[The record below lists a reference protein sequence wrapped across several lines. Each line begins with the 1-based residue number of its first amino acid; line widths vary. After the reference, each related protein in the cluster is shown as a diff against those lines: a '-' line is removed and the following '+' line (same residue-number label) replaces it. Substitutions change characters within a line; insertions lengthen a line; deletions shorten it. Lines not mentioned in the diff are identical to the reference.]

1 MTNEKKKNKM
11 VQEMEFSK
19 EPAMNDIAS
28 ELFSSRIIK
37 DLEKSNIVP
46 VDITVDIKAKLTKE
60 AEKLNAMVEDIV
72 SQKMVSVAESKP
84 KKSAKQVDN
93 AIKESVSKK
102 SDDVTELRNL
112 LTTLK
117 EQDDEEEP
125 DVEEP
130 DEEEPVVV
138 ASTVDTPVDDGNDVV
153 QSVVSVEEPADAS
166 DVDVY
171 EDNDIDI
178 LMSIISEFLDKIVS
192 LEEPQEEPV
201 GEPEEVEPEQETEP
215 EVEPEMELEPEA
227 GSEDEFD
234 LEKTLS
240 TIEHF
245 MHQVEAAKTSVDKAM
260 EKISKNFED
269 PDAEKKKDMEKTT
282 EAEDADLD
290 AVLKDIDKLE
300 DVSDEMPEEAKCKK
314 KEADKKAETP
324 EKQTESYVPLPVAV
338 NATWS
343 PVNSSKR
350 ILEAAVKTD
359 TVDFELI
366 KQAHLYV
373 EPGKENDVDAYQ
385 YPIADIIDGK
395 LYAIPGAIKT
405 LTDVFANDA
414 TLKALKVNENVVKEV
429 RQKLEK
435 YLEQL
440 GMLIPWKEAESQE
453 GNLKFRE
460 SSGLLS
466 IYSTYEE
473 FDPAMVLRK
482 LANDNK

>member
-11 VQEMEFSK
+11 FQEMEFSK

-46 VDITVDIKAKLTKE
+46 VDITDDLKGKLTKE
-60 AEKLNAMVEDIV
+60 AEKLNNMVEDII
-72 SQKMVSVAESKP
+72 SQKMVSVAESKL
-84 KKSAKQVDN
+84 KKSAKQVDSV
-93 AIKESVSKK
+93 IKESVSKK

-112 LTTLK
+112 LTALK
-117 EQDDEEEP
+117 EQE
-125 DVEEP
+125 

-166 DVDVY
+166 D
-171 EDNDIDI
+171 IDI
-178 LMSIISEFLDKIVS
+178 LMSIISEFLDNIVS

-201 GEPEEVEPEQETEP
+201 EEPEEVEPEQETEP
-215 EVEPEMELEPEA
+215 EAELEPEA

-234 LEKTLS
+234 LDKTLS
-240 TIEHF
+240 AVEHF
-245 MHQVEAAKTSVDKAM
+245 IYQVEAAKTSVDKAM
-260 EKISKNFED
+260 DEVSKNFED
-269 PDAEKKKDMEKTT
+269 PDAEKKKDMVKTT
-282 EAEDADLD
+282 EAEDSDLD
-290 AVLKDIDKLE
+290 AILRDIDKLE

-314 KEADKKAETP
+314 KAADKEGETS
-324 EKQTESYVPLPVAV
+324 EKQTESYIPLPIAV

-350 ILEAAVKTD
+350 ILESAVKTD
-359 TVDFELI
+359 GINFELI

-373 EPGKENDVDAYQ
+373 EPGKENDIDAYQ

-482 LANDNK
+482 LAKDNE

>member
-112 LTTLK
+112 LTALK
-117 EQDDEEEP
+117 EQE
-125 DVEEP
+125 

-138 ASTVDTPVDDGNDVV
+138 ASTIDTPADDDNVV
-153 QSVVSVEEPADAS
+153 QSVVSVEEPADMS
-166 DVDVY
+166 DVYGDNGTDV
-171 EDNDIDI
+171 
-178 LMSIISEFLDKIVS
+178 LMSIISEFLDNIVS

-201 GEPEEVEPEQETEP
+201 EEPEEVEPEQETEP
-215 EVEPEMELEPEA
+215 EVDLEPEV

-234 LEKTLS
+234 LDKTLS
-240 TIEHF
+240 TVEHF
-245 MHQVEAAKTSVDKAM
+245 IYQVEAAKTSVDKAM
-260 EKISKNFED
+260 DKVSKNFED
-269 PDAEKKKDMEKTT
+269 PDAEKKKDMVKTT
-282 EAEDADLD
+282 EAEDSDLD
-290 AVLKDIDKLE
+290 AILRDIDKLE

-314 KEADKKAETP
+314 KEAEVNKKAPDKEAETP
-324 EKQTESYVPLPVAV
+324 EKQTESYVPLPIAV

-359 TVDFELI
+359 TVNFELI

-373 EPGKENDVDAYQ
+373 EPGKENDIDAYQ

>member
-112 LTTLK
+112 LTALK
-117 EQDDEEEP
+117 EQE
-125 DVEEP
+125 

-153 QSVVSVEEPADAS
+153 QSVVSVEEPADMS
-166 DVDVY
+166 DVYGDNGTDV
-171 EDNDIDI
+171 
-178 LMSIISEFLDKIVS
+178 LMSIISEFLDNIVS

-201 GEPEEVEPEQETEP
+201 EEPEEVEPEQETEP
-215 EVEPEMELEPEA
+215 EVDLEPEV

-234 LEKTLS
+234 LDKTLS
-240 TIEHF
+240 TVEHF
-245 MHQVEAAKTSVDKAM
+245 IYQVEAAKTSVDKAM
-260 EKISKNFED
+260 DKVSKNFED
-269 PDAEKKKDMEKTT
+269 PDAEKKKDMVKTT
-282 EAEDADLD
+282 EAEDSDLD
-290 AVLKDIDKLE
+290 AILRDIDKLE

-314 KEADKKAETP
+314 KEAEVNKKAPDKEAETP
-324 EKQTESYVPLPVAV
+324 EKQTESYVPLPIAV

-359 TVDFELI
+359 TVNFELI

-373 EPGKENDVDAYQ
+373 EPGKENDIDAYQ

>member
-46 VDITVDIKAKLTKE
+46 VDITADLKAKLTKE

-112 LTTLK
+112 LTALK
-117 EQDDEEEP
+117 EQE
-125 DVEEP
+125 

-138 ASTVDTPVDDGNDVV
+138 ASTVDTPVDDENDVV

-192 LEEPQEEPV
+192 LEEPQEEPAE
-201 GEPEEVEPEQETEP
+201 EPEEVEPEQETEP
-215 EVEPEMELEPEA
+215 EAELEPEA

-234 LEKTLS
+234 LDKTLS
-240 TIEHF
+240 TVEHF
-245 MHQVEAAKTSVDKAM
+245 INQVEAAKTSVDKAM
-260 EKISKNFED
+260 EKVAKNFED
-269 PDAEKKKDMEKTT
+269 PDAEMKNDKDMVKTT

-290 AVLKDIDKLE
+290 TVLRDIDKLE

-314 KEADKKAETP
+314 KEAEVNKKAPDKEAETP
-324 EKQTESYVPLPVAV
+324 EKQTESYVPLPIAV

-359 TVDFELI
+359 TVNFELI

-373 EPGKENDVDAYQ
+373 EPGKENDIDAYQ

>member
-46 VDITVDIKAKLTKE
+46 VDITADLKTKLTKE
-60 AEKLNAMVEDIV
+60 AEKLNAMVEDII
-72 SQKMVSVAESKP
+72 SQKMVSVAESKL
-84 KKSAKQVDN
+84 KKSAKQVDSV
-93 AIKESVSKK
+93 IKESVSKK

-112 LTTLK
+112 LTALK
-117 EQDDEEEP
+117 EQE
-125 DVEEP
+125 

-166 DVDVY
+166 D
-171 EDNDIDI
+171 IDI
-178 LMSIISEFLDKIVS
+178 LMSIISEFLDNIVS

-201 GEPEEVEPEQETEP
+201 EEPEEVEPEQETEP
-215 EVEPEMELEPEA
+215 EAELEPEA

-234 LEKTLS
+234 LDKTLS
-240 TIEHF
+240 AVEHF
-245 MHQVEAAKTSVDKAM
+245 INQVEAAKTSVDKAM
-260 EKISKNFED
+260 EKVAKNFED
-269 PDAEKKKDMEKTT
+269 PDAEMKKDKDMVKTT

-290 AVLKDIDKLE
+290 AVLRDIDKLE

-314 KEADKKAETP
+314 KEAEVNKKAPDKEAETP
-324 EKQTESYVPLPVAV
+324 EKQTESYVPLPIAV

-359 TVDFELI
+359 TVNFELI

-373 EPGKENDVDAYQ
+373 EPGKENDIDAYQ

-414 TLKALKVNENVVKEV
+414 TLKALKVDENVVKEV

>member
-19 EPAMNDIAS
+19 EPAMNDVAS

-46 VDITVDIKAKLTKE
+46 VDITDDLKGKLTKE
-60 AEKLNAMVEDIV
+60 AEKLNNMVEDII
-72 SQKMVSVAESKP
+72 SQKMVSVAESKI
-84 KKSAKQVDN
+84 KENAKQIDN
-93 AIKESVSKK
+93 IIKESVNNK
-102 SDDVTELRNL
+102 SDDITELCNL
-112 LTTLK
+112 LTTLN
-117 EQDDEEEP
+117 EQD
-125 DVEEP
+125 

-138 ASTVDTPVDDGNDVV
+138 ASTIDTPADDDNVV
-153 QSVVSVEEPADAS
+153 QSVVSVEEPADMS
-166 DVDVY
+166 DVYGDNGTDV
-171 EDNDIDI
+171 
-178 LMSIISEFLDKIVS
+178 LMSIISEFLDNIVS

-201 GEPEEVEPEQETEP
+201 EEPEEVEPEQETEP
-215 EVEPEMELEPEA
+215 EAELEPEA

-234 LEKTLS
+234 LDKTLS
-240 TIEHF
+240 TVEHF
-245 MHQVEAAKTSVDKAM
+245 INQVEAAKTSVDKAM
-260 EKISKNFED
+260 EKVAKNFED
-269 PDAEKKKDMEKTT
+269 PDAEKKKDMVKTT
-282 EAEDADLD
+282 EAEDSDLD
-290 AVLKDIDKLE
+290 AILRDIDKLE

-314 KEADKKAETP
+314 KEAEVNKKAPDKEAETP
-324 EKQTESYVPLPVAV
+324 EKQTESYVPLPIAV

-359 TVDFELI
+359 TVNFELI

-373 EPGKENDVDAYQ
+373 EPGKENDIDAYQ

>member
-46 VDITVDIKAKLTKE
+46 VDITDDLKRKLTKE
-60 AEKLNAMVEDIV
+60 AEKLNNMVEDII
-72 SQKMVSVAESKP
+72 SQKMVSVAESKI
-84 KKSAKQVDN
+84 KENAKQIDN
-93 AIKESVSKK
+93 IIKESVNNK
-102 SDDVTELRNL
+102 SDDITELCNL
-112 LTTLK
+112 LTTLN
-117 EQDDEEEP
+117 EQD
-125 DVEEP
+125 

-138 ASTVDTPVDDGNDVV
+138 ASTIDTPADDDNVV
-153 QSVVSVEEPADAS
+153 QSVVSVEEPADMS
-166 DVDVY
+166 DVYGDNGTDV
-171 EDNDIDI
+171 
-178 LMSIISEFLDKIVS
+178 LMSIISEFLDNIVS
-192 LEEPQEEPV
+192 LEEPKEEPV
-201 GEPEEVEPEQETEP
+201 EEPEEVEPEQETEP
-215 EVEPEMELEPEA
+215 EGDLEPEV

-234 LEKTLS
+234 LDKTLS
-240 TIEHF
+240 TVEHF
-245 MHQVEAAKTSVDKAM
+245 INQVETAKTSVDKAM
-260 EKISKNFED
+260 DKVSKNFED
-269 PDAEKKKDMEKTT
+269 PDAEKKKDMVKTT
-282 EAEDADLD
+282 EAEDSDLD
-290 AVLKDIDKLE
+290 AILRDIDKLE

-314 KEADKKAETP
+314 KAADKKGETL
-324 EKQTESYVPLPVAV
+324 EKQAESYIPLPIAV

-350 ILEAAVKTD
+350 ILESAVKTD
-359 TVDFELI
+359 GINFELI

-373 EPGKENDVDAYQ
+373 EPGKENDIDAYQ

>member
-1 MTNEKKKNKM
+1 MTNEKKKNKR

-19 EPAMNDIAS
+19 EPAMNDVAS
-28 ELFSSRIIK
+28 ELFSSRIID
-37 DLEKSNIVP
+37 DLEKSDIVP
-46 VDITVDIKAKLTKE
+46 VDITDDIEEKLSKD
-60 AEKLNAMVEDIV
+60 AEELNAMVEDLI
-72 SQKMVSVAESKP
+72 SKKMVSAKSKKNVKQDDNAVKESKN
-84 KKSAKQVDN
+84 KKS
-93 AIKESVSKK
+93 E
-102 SDDVTELRNL
+102 DVAELRNL

-125 DVEEP
+125 DKEEP

-138 ASTVDTPVDDGNDVV
+138 ASTVDVPVDDDVV
-153 QSVVSVEEPADAS
+153 QSVVSIEEPVDAS
-166 DVDVY
+166 DVDG
-171 EDNDIDI
+171 DNSTDI
-178 LMSIISEFLDKIVS
+178 LMAIIGEFLDKIVS
-192 LEEPQEEPV
+192 LEEPQEEPI

-215 EVEPEMELEPEA
+215 EVEPDIELEPEA

-269 PDAEKKKDMEKTT
+269 SDAEKKKDMEKTT

-290 AVLKDIDKLE
+290 TVLKDIDKLE
-300 DVSDEMPEEAKCKK
+300 DVSDEMPGEEKSNEKEEDTEAPD
-314 KEADKKAETP
+314 KEAEVI
-324 EKQTESYVPLPVAV
+324 ENQTESYVPLPVAV

-373 EPGKENDVDAYQ
+373 EPGKENDIDAYQ

-482 LANDNK
+482 LANDNE

>member
-19 EPAMNDIAS
+19 EPAMNDVAS

-46 VDITVDIKAKLTKE
+46 VDITDDLKGKLTKE
-60 AEKLNAMVEDIV
+60 AEKLNNMVEDII
-72 SQKMVSVAESKP
+72 SQKMVSVAESKI
-84 KKSAKQVDN
+84 KENAKQIDN
-93 AIKESVSKK
+93 IIKESVNNK

-112 LTTLK
+112 LTALK
-117 EQDDEEEP
+117 EQE
-125 DVEEP
+125 

-166 DVDVY
+166 NVDVY

-192 LEEPQEEPV
+192 LEEPQEEPAE
-201 GEPEEVEPEQETEP
+201 EPEEVEPEQETEP
-215 EVEPEMELEPEA
+215 EAELEPEA

-234 LEKTLS
+234 LDKTLS
-240 TIEHF
+240 TVEHF
-245 MHQVEAAKTSVDKAM
+245 INQVEAAKTSVDKAM
-260 EKISKNFED
+260 EKVAKNFED
-269 PDAEKKKDMEKTT
+269 PDAEKKKDKDMVKTT
-282 EAEDADLD
+282 EAEDTDLD
-290 AVLKDIDKLE
+290 AVLRDIDKLE

-314 KEADKKAETP
+314 KEAEVNKKAPDKEAETP
-324 EKQTESYVPLPVAV
+324 EKQTESYVPLPIAV

-359 TVDFELI
+359 TVNFELI

-373 EPGKENDVDAYQ
+373 EPGKENDIDAYQ

>member
-112 LTTLK
+112 LTALK
-117 EQDDEEEP
+117 EQE
-125 DVEEP
+125 

-138 ASTVDTPVDDGNDVV
+138 ASTVDTPVDDENDVV
-153 QSVVSVEEPADAS
+153 QSVVSVEEPVDAS
-166 DVDVY
+166 DVDD
-171 EDNDIDI
+171 DNSTDI
-178 LMSIISEFLDKIVS
+178 LMAIIGEFLDKIVS
-192 LEEPQEEPV
+192 LEEPQEEPI

-215 EVEPEMELEPEA
+215 EVEPEVELEPEA

-234 LEKTLS
+234 LDKVLS
-240 TIEHF
+240 TVEHF
-245 MHQVEAAKTSVDKAM
+245 IHQVEAAKTSVDKAM
-260 EKISKNFED
+260 EKISKKFEE
-269 PDAEKKKDMEKTT
+269 PDAEKKKDMVKTT

-290 AVLKDIDKLE
+290 NALKDIDKLE
-300 DVSDEMPEEAKCKK
+300 DVSDEMPGEEKSNE
-314 KEADKKAETP
+314 KEADTEAPDKEAEVI
-324 EKQTESYVPLPVAV
+324 ENQTESYVPLPVAV

-373 EPGKENDVDAYQ
+373 EPGKENDIDAYQ

-482 LANDNK
+482 LANDNDNK

>member
-11 VQEMEFSK
+11 FQEMEFSK

-46 VDITVDIKAKLTKE
+46 VDITDDLKGKLTKE
-60 AEKLNAMVEDIV
+60 AEKLNNMVEDII
-72 SQKMVSVAESKP
+72 SQKMVSVAESKI
-84 KKSAKQVDN
+84 KENAKQIDN
-93 AIKESVSKK
+93 IIKESVNNK
-102 SDDVTELRNL
+102 SDDITELCNL
-112 LTTLK
+112 LTTLN
-117 EQDDEEEP
+117 EQD
-125 DVEEP
+125 

-138 ASTVDTPVDDGNDVV
+138 ASTIDTPADDDNVV
-153 QSVVSVEEPADAS
+153 QSVVSVEEPADMS
-166 DVDVY
+166 DVYGDNGTDV
-171 EDNDIDI
+171 
-178 LMSIISEFLDKIVS
+178 LMSIISEFLDNIVS

-201 GEPEEVEPEQETEP
+201 EEPEEVEPEQETEP
-215 EVEPEMELEPEA
+215 EVDLEPEV

-234 LEKTLS
+234 LDKTLS
-240 TIEHF
+240 TVEHF
-245 MHQVEAAKTSVDKAM
+245 IYQVEAAKTSVDKAM
-260 EKISKNFED
+260 DKVSKNFED
-269 PDAEKKKDMEKTT
+269 PDAEKKKDMVKTT
-282 EAEDADLD
+282 EAEDSDLD
-290 AVLKDIDKLE
+290 AILRDIDKLE

-314 KEADKKAETP
+314 KAADKEGETS
-324 EKQTESYVPLPVAV
+324 EKQTESYIPLPIAV

-350 ILEAAVKTD
+350 ILESAVKTD
-359 TVDFELI
+359 GINFELI

-373 EPGKENDVDAYQ
+373 EPGKENDIDAYQ

>member
-1 MTNEKKKNKM
+1 MANEKKKNKR

-19 EPAMNDIAS
+19 EPAMNDVAS
-28 ELFSSRIIK
+28 ELFSSRIID
-37 DLEKSNIVP
+37 DLEKSDIVP
-46 VDITVDIKAKLTKE
+46 VDITDDIEEKLSKD
-60 AEKLNAMVEDIV
+60 AEELNAMVEDLI
-72 SQKMVSVAESKP
+72 SKKMVSAKSKKNVKQDDNAVKESKN
-84 KKSAKQVDN
+84 KKS
-93 AIKESVSKK
+93 E
-102 SDDVTELRNL
+102 DVAELRNL
-112 LTTLK
+112 LTALK
-117 EQDDEEEP
+117 EQEDEDDQ
-125 DVEEP
+125 
-130 DEEEPVVV
+130 EEEPVVV
-138 ASTVDTPVDDGNDVV
+138 ASTVDTPVDDENDVV

-166 DVDVY
+166 DVDD
-171 EDNDIDI
+171 DNSIDI
-178 LMSIISEFLDKIVS
+178 LMSIIGEFLDKIVS
-192 LEEPQEEPV
+192 LEEPQEEPM

-215 EVEPEMELEPEA
+215 EVEPDIELEPEA

-269 PDAEKKKDMEKTT
+269 SDAEKKKDMEKTT

-290 AVLKDIDKLE
+290 TVLKDIDKLLE
-300 DVSDEMPEEAKCKK
+300 DVSDEMPGEEKSNEKEEDTEAPD
-314 KEADKKAETP
+314 KEAEVI
-324 EKQTESYVPLPVAV
+324 ENQTESYVPLPIAV

-373 EPGKENDVDAYQ
+373 EPGKENDIDAYQ

-482 LANDNK
+482 LANDNE

>member
-46 VDITVDIKAKLTKE
+46 VDITADLKTKLTKE
-60 AEKLNAMVEDIV
+60 AEKLNAMVEDII
-72 SQKMVSVAESKP
+72 SQKMVSVAESKL
-84 KKSAKQVDN
+84 KKSAKQVDSV
-93 AIKESVSKK
+93 IKESVSKK

-112 LTTLK
+112 LTALK
-117 EQDDEEEP
+117 EQE
-125 DVEEP
+125 

-166 DVDVY
+166 D
-171 EDNDIDI
+171 IDI
-178 LMSIISEFLDKIVS
+178 LMSIISEFLDNIVS

-201 GEPEEVEPEQETEP
+201 EEPEEVEPEQETEP
-215 EVEPEMELEPEA
+215 EAELEPEA

-234 LEKTLS
+234 LDKTLS
-240 TIEHF
+240 AVEHF
-245 MHQVEAAKTSVDKAM
+245 INQVEAAKTSVDKAM
-260 EKISKNFED
+260 EKVAKNFED
-269 PDAEKKKDMEKTT
+269 PDAEMKKDKDMVKTT

-290 AVLKDIDKLE
+290 AILRDIDKLE

-314 KEADKKAETP
+314 KEAEVNKKAPDKEAETP
-324 EKQTESYVPLPVAV
+324 EKQTESYVPLPIAV

-359 TVDFELI
+359 TVNFELI

-373 EPGKENDVDAYQ
+373 EPGKENDIDAYQ

-414 TLKALKVNENVVKEV
+414 TLKALKVDENVVKEV

-482 LANDNK
+482 LAKDNE